1 MYVRRYVSNVFCLST
16 FARKVLNWRIYLLLD
31 SMPEDS
37 TKIINGEE
45 KNISQDQFTS
55 ISGGSLDTNLFSV
68 PFVLGIFSR
77 NRVNCNVRVKVRK

>member
-1 MYVRRYVSNVFCLST
+1 MYVRRYVSNVFCLSM
-16 FARKVLNWRIYLLLD
+16 FARTVLNWRIYLLLD
-31 SMPEDS
+31 SMPKDS